1 MNLTYYPPVLKDGR
15 KVVRINPIEV
25 ESVCEKWEDAL
36 IGHVMGGMSSFKD
49 VLKLNS
55 VWKFVEAP
63 KNLKLHWK
71 PICADRMTAEVEK
84 ISYASVLV
92 EVDIIQELPEELY
105 LEKVDGLI
113 LVQEIEY
120 ELKPQVCK
128 ACHQMVHDQ
137 DECKKGKE
145 KPQQAPSPQKQKGN
159 INIRR
164 PWRPKWLLKEAQAK
178 ASTSAPTPDMG
189 KMEKQLA
196 NIQVDLIGCLEAKIQ
211 AHNVDKVRSGFGHEW
226 TIYVDY
232 PTTLSGRIWL
242 FWKDDKVE
250 ATTLT

>member
-1 MNLTYYPPVLKDGR
+1 
-15 KVVRINPIEV
+15 
-25 ESVCEKWEDAL
+25 
-36 IGHVMGGMSSFKD
+36 
-49 VLKLNS
+49 
-55 VWKFVEAP
+55 
-63 KNLKLHWK
+63 
-71 PICADRMTAEVEK
+71 MTAEVEK

-196 NIQVDLIGCLEAKIQ
+196 NIQVENNN
-211 AHNVDKVRSGFGHEW
+211 HFPV
-226 TIYVDY
+226 
-232 PTTLSGRIWL
+232 LSASQNKRRRKSLNQLVHIRMQISR
-242 FWKDDKVE
+242 
-250 ATTLT
+250 